1 MKKQAYKCD
10 SILLSRFFDGEI
22 GLDEQR
28 RLNRHL
34 KECPECRKDLR
45 DYTTLSR
52 VFKKG
57 LEEEL
62 EKVDFNRLEASL
74 LARTATK
81 KISRLTKF
89 QDLFVSRKL
98 LIPAATFAAVMVIS
112 LTIALYFAPSPR
124 PSAIIK
130 SFTGDISSVMIIETP
145 ASRQM
150 IIWYKE
156 ISMNG
161 GNKDGSKEVNNA
173 VDFVCSNFRAG
184 GIGLGRA

>member
-1 MKKQAYKCD
+1 MRKRAYKCD
-10 SILLSRFFDGEI
+10 DILLSRFFDGEI

-34 KECPECRKDLR
+34 KECPDCRKDLR
-45 DYTTLSR
+45 DYTSLSL

-62 EKVDFNRLEASL
+62 EKVDFKGLEARL
-74 LARTATK
+74 LARTTTE
-81 KISRLTKF
+81 KISWFTRFK
-89 QDLFVSRKL
+89 DLFVSRKL
-98 LIPAATFAAVMVIS
+98 LVPATAFAAAMVIS
-112 LTIALYFAPSPR
+112 LTLALYFAPSPR

-173 VDFVCSNFRAG
+173 VDFVRSNFRAG
-184 GIGLGRA
+184 GIGLCRA